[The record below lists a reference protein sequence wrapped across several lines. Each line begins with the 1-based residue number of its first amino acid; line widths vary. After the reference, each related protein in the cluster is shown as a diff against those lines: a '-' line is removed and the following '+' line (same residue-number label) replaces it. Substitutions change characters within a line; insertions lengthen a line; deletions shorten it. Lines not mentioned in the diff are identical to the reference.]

1 MVNVLFHFTSLQ
13 INRMR
18 NKRKNRIYSSLLI
31 STASMLLLTFVV
43 LFFNFQFWV
52 VNDNIG
58 NLYVSFS
65 DFSKTKEN
73 PSCRIILDDSIVYEI
88 DKISISKTKRF
99 KLQNGKHK
107 VEVSDLNENYYLKE
121 FIFIKNYPEENNLY
135 VSFEYNPSYE
145 DYLPEFR
152 KQYFDRF
159 IEKHK
164 KEYDKE
170 QYPSIKEQINQ
181 QIDVAYLKRTS
192 YKPIVRSFEITF
204 YDEPIYLN

>member
-1 MVNVLFHFTSLQ
+1 
-13 INRMR
+13 MR

-43 LFFNFQFWV
+43 LFFNFQFWLV
-52 VNDNIG
+52 SDNIG

-88 DKISISKTKRF
+88 DKISTSKTKRF

-107 VEVSDLNENYYLKE
+107 VEISDLNENYYLKE
-121 FIFIKNYPEENNLY
+121 SIFIKNYPEENNLY

-145 DYLPEFR
+145 DYLPKFR

-164 KEYDKE
+164 NEYDKE
-170 QYPSIKEQINQ
+170 QHSSIKEQINQ
-181 QIDVAYLKRTS
+181 QIDVEYLKRAS
-192 YKPIVRSFEITF
+192 YKPIERSFEITF